1 MCTYTVVM
9 AVYQYVPYINAS
21 ERMADAESL
30 VSQTQADNAFA
41 EELVQQAVLGI
52 GDAQAAR
59 QLQATVRQLL
69 GHARTNQQFWLE
81 VAKSDKDAMK
91 KTNELIKSN

>member
-1 MCTYTVVM
+1 MS
-9 AVYQYVPYINAS
+9 VYEFIPYINSA

-41 EELVQQAVLGI
+41 EQLTQQAVLGI

-69 GHARTNQQFWLE
+69 GHARVNQQFWLE
-81 VAKSDKDAMK
+81 VAKGDKDQYK
-91 KTNELIKSN
+91 KSIELIKSN